1 MQLRYFVPFK
11 AQEGVSA
18 DLALKEKL
26 LNIEGIAIDSSVNS
40 NKWQVP
46 EEDLDVLSQSL
57 LGAQLRMDH
66 AESVLMVVGKVSKTS
81 HVGNQVLFS
90 AEVGDEKLIEKILRS
105 YVTHVSIQVDSDDVE
120 CSVCKK
126 PTRSEGM
133 LIHLCPGAWE
143 IVHKPKVREL
153 SIVASPAY
161 ENTAFR
167 PVGFGAAMNEGQW
180 AAVMKSVS
188 SQSFVKSDDE
198 GSKRK
203 LQEPEKQKL
212 KAKEVKQMSEHN
224 AQQNASPHQAEIVN
238 TAPGESA
245 PKEVNY
251 EDFMKQLTDMQKQL
265 EQQPGTNE
273 ELASLQKKVDDMQAE
288 VEKKATKRALSKK
301 MSDLQKQ
308 LQQPDGDSEED
319 AEACRNSGKAEA
331 KRSGKGIVALDEIK
345 KPLGPSY
352 DWFSKDLLKA
362 SAQLPNIKLRTGFQ
376 QVTRMSVLF
385 EGTTSL
391 ISDRYLITAVVDT
404 GATVTAGQVVYIST
418 AGLPPLVKPTDGV
431 RKDVIGVALTGGAAG
446 GFITVICRGLVRV
459 TTSGTVTVGQRLTS
473 AGSGQVAPVV
483 AMTAPTGGSSQY
495 YDTTTATALQ
505 AQLDKTEQWIGR
517 ALTAVTGSGVIY
529 ALLSCMPQV
538 IEYVIYRIGFNME

>member
-1 MQLRYFVPFK
+1 
-11 AQEGVSA
+11 
-18 DLALKEKL
+18 
-26 LNIEGIAIDSSVNS
+26 
-40 NKWQVP
+40 
-46 EEDLDVLSQSL
+46 
-57 LGAQLRMDH
+57 
-66 AESVLMVVGKVSKTS
+66 
-81 HVGNQVLFS
+81 
-90 AEVGDEKLIEKILRS
+90 
-105 YVTHVSIQVDSDDVE
+105 
-120 CSVCKK
+120 
-126 PTRSEGM
+126 
-133 LIHLCPGAWE
+133 
-143 IVHKPKVREL
+143 
-153 SIVASPAY
+153 
-161 ENTAFR
+161 
-167 PVGFGAAMNEGQW
+167 
-180 AAVMKSVS
+180 MKSVC

-376 QVTRMSVLF
+376 
-385 EGTTSL
+385 
-391 ISDRYLITAVVDT
+391 
-404 GATVTAGQVVYIST
+404 
-418 AGLPPLVKPTDGV
+418 
-431 RKDVIGVALTGGAAG
+431 
-446 GFITVICRGLVRV
+446 
-459 TTSGTVTVGQRLTS
+459 
-473 AGSGQVAPVV
+473 
-483 AMTAPTGGSSQY
+483 
-495 YDTTTATALQ
+495 
-505 AQLDKTEQWIGR
+505 
-517 ALTAVTGSGVIY
+517 
-529 ALLSCMPQV
+529 
-538 IEYVIYRIGFNME
+538 

>member
-18 DLALKEKL
+18 EFALKEKL
-26 LNIEGIAIDSSVNS
+26 LNINGVAIDNSVNA

-46 EEDLDVLSQSL
+46 SEDLDFVAQSL
-57 LGAQLRMDH
+57 VGAQLRVDH
-66 AESVLMVVGKVSKTS
+66 AESVLMIVGKVSQTKRD
-81 HVGNQVLFS
+81 GNQVLFS
-90 AEVGDEKLIEKILRS
+90 AEVGDGSLIEKILRS
-105 YVTHVSIQVDSDDVE
+105 YVTHVSIQVDSDDVQ

-126 PTRSEGM
+126 QTRADGM
-133 LIHLCPGAWE
+133 LIHLCPDAWE
-143 IVHKPKVREL
+143 VVHKPTVREL

-161 ENTAFR
+161 EKTSFK
-167 PVGFGAAMNEGQW
+167 PVCFAAAMDQ
-180 AAVMKSVS
+180 
-188 SQSFVKSDDE
+188 SQLLKNNKDG
-198 GSKRK
+198 GSKGN
-203 LQEPEKQKL
+203 LQEPDNKNL
-212 KAKEVKQMSEHN
+212 NAKDVKQMSEHN
-224 AQQNASPHQAEIVN
+224 AQQNASPHQAAGTVN

-376 QVTRMSVLF
+376 
-385 EGTTSL
+385 
-391 ISDRYLITAVVDT
+391 
-404 GATVTAGQVVYIST
+404 
-418 AGLPPLVKPTDGV
+418 
-431 RKDVIGVALTGGAAG
+431 
-446 GFITVICRGLVRV
+446 
-459 TTSGTVTVGQRLTS
+459 
-473 AGSGQVAPVV
+473 
-483 AMTAPTGGSSQY
+483 
-495 YDTTTATALQ
+495 
-505 AQLDKTEQWIGR
+505 
-517 ALTAVTGSGVIY
+517 
-529 ALLSCMPQV
+529 
-538 IEYVIYRIGFNME
+538 